1 MKGVYMFNE
10 LINGIAEKSKQAVK
24 INSNDYKK
32 DGLIYC
38 GRCNTPKQAKFM
50 IDGQERIV
58 YCLCQCESDRR
69 DKEEKEFKERLKQ
82 QEYERKTKSIMRL
95 YSNFKESTFEHA
107 EDSKIT
113 EIAKKYCAQFNTFKK
128 DGKGLLLFG
137 NVGTGKT
144 YAAFCIV
151 NELQKQG
158 YECTITNFPTLAN
171 RLQSGYADKQSIID
185 GLTTYDLVVLDDLAA
200 ERNTEYMDEIVQN
213 VIDTLYKAKKPVI
226 VTTNLTSEQLK
237 NPYDLN
243 KERTYSRI
251 LEMCIPVKVE
261 HKDRRRENAKE
272 NFNKYNEI
280 LGIK

>member
-1 MKGVYMFNE
+1 MFNE
-10 LINGIAEKSKQAVK
+10 LINGIANKAEQMVE
-24 INSNDYKK
+24 INAKDYKK

-38 GRCNTPKQAKFM
+38 GNCDTPKQARFT
-50 IDGQERIV
+50 IDGQEKIV
-58 YCLCQCESDRR
+58 YCLCKCESERR
-69 DKEEKEFKERLKQ
+69 DREEKEFKERLKQ
-82 QEYERKTKSIMRL
+82 EEYERKTKSIMRF
-95 YSNFKESTFEHA
+95 YSNFKESTFENA

-113 EIAKKYCAQFNTFKK
+113 EIAKRYCTQFNTFRK
-128 DGKGLLLFG
+128 DGKGLLFFG

-158 YECTITNFPTLAN
+158 YDCTITNFPTLAN
-171 RLQSGYADKQSIID
+171 RLQSGYDRQSIID
-185 GLTTYDLVVLDDLAA
+185 ALTTYDLVVLDDLAA

-213 VIDTLYKAKKPVI
+213 VIDTLYKAKKPII
-226 VTTNLTSEQLK
+226 VTTNLTSEELK

-243 KERTYSRI
+243 KKRTYSRI

-272 NFNKYNEI
+272 NFKRYNEI